1 MIFYFILWKTLG
13 SQGVFVIQTIN
24 VASVAGLAHIALT
37 PEEVDLLQGQLED
50 MLRYVGRIHE
60 VDVSGVEPTVY
71 GLAVQNA
78 FREDTVEP
86 SGMREQMLSLAPE
99 RNGNEFKLP
108 KIVEDA

>member
-1 MIFYFILWKTLG
+1 M
-13 SQGVFVIQTIN
+13 IQTIN
-24 VASVAGLAHIALT
+24 VASVAGLARIELT
-37 PEEVDLLQGQLED
+37 PDEVVSLQGQLEKT
-50 MLRYVGRIHE
+50 LQYVGKIRE

-86 SGMREQMLSLAPE
+86 SGLREQMLSLAPE